1 MAKCL
6 NVDCSNE
13 VVSQEGKREKKTC
26 SDSCRQKVWQKN
38 KQLQQFIKIPYEEWQ
53 RLTNTENEL
62 LKKAIEASTKPIRDK
77 IYTELMP
84 LIRITPDSKK
94 EFVVDVPLNKEFRPI
109 MKGEEGL
116 QYTMAKREWKLNNQ

>member
-84 LIRITPDSKK
+84 LIRITPDFKK

-116 QYTMAKREWKLNNQ
+116 DYTMAKREWKLNNQ